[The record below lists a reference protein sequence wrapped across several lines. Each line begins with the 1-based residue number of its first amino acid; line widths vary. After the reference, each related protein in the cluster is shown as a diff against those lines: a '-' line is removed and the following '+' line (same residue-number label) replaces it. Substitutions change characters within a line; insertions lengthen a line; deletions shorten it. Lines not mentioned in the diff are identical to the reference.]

1 MKNKSIKRITLL
13 YYFYIWFT
21 FIFVTC
27 LFVQDFFICRH
38 TQKNVGQKFFLPTR
52 EREIKTCRFVGNGEK
67 HEIGKRRT
75 ALERE
80 KGRNVIEENNK

>member
-1 MKNKSIKRITLL
+1 
-13 YYFYIWFT
+13 
-21 FIFVTC
+21 
-27 LFVQDFFICRH
+27 LFRTSFFAD

>member
-1 MKNKSIKRITLL
+1 MFVCSGLLFLPTHKKTSAKS
-13 YYFYIWFT
+13 
-21 FIFVTC
+21 
-27 LFVQDFFICRH
+27 FF
-38 TQKNVGQKFFLPTR
+38 FPTR

>member
-1 MKNKSIKRITLL
+1 MTLL

-38 TQKNVGQKFFLPTR
+38 TQKTSAKSFFFPNTR
-52 EREIKTCRFVGNGEK
+52 RRNKNCRFVGNGEK